1 MHQLYSEE
9 EIFFS
14 SRTRRSRTFICLV
27 LLSVAVVVFLI
38 TSVVFVTLYCLE
50 QGSHSKPIASI
61 NSMNAS
67 RTNHNIQCTQESQ
80 STAWPSTSQS
90 TARPT
95 TSKSTAGT
103 FTSLSAAKLK
113 TSLSAAR
120 LTTTLMGT
128 AGPQI
133 ISLSTA
139 AQNISRSTPE
149 PKLSLRLQRPK
160 TPDTPTSL
168 KLKYCGSKAC
178 QFASIGRKKYIFKSE
193 IIAHIYQAGEGIP
206 VFSII
211 YRLLFLRFP
220 LSRPFGHK
228 HRLSK
233 ISYIISRLPKK
244 KFQELGMC
252 RKPPRKL
259 ARFSRCC
266 FRPLTVNAT
275 LSNIYCK
282 IIG

>member
-50 QGSHSKPIASI
+50 QGTHSKPIASI

-67 RTNHNIQCTQESQ
+67 ATNHNIQCTQESQ
-80 STAWPSTSQS
+80 STAWPRTSQS
-90 TARPT
+90 TAGST

-133 ISLSTA
+133 SLSTA

-149 PKLSLRLQRPK
+149 PKSSLRLQRPK

-178 QFASIGRKKYIFKSE
+178 QFASIGRKK
-193 IIAHIYQAGEGIP
+193 
-206 VFSII
+206 
-211 YRLLFLRFP
+211 
-220 LSRPFGHK
+220 
-228 HRLSK
+228 
-233 ISYIISRLPKK
+233 
-244 KFQELGMC
+244 
-252 RKPPRKL
+252 
-259 ARFSRCC
+259 
-266 FRPLTVNAT
+266 
-275 LSNIYCK
+275 
-282 IIG
+282 